1 MACMVD
7 CPHCDASLELVVETA
22 TVPIH
27 REERTDEIEPDVF
40 RCAACDAVLF
50 ATVSRELEDL

>member
-1 MACMVD
+1 MVD
-7 CPHCDASLELVVETA
+7 CPHCEASLELVVETD

-40 RCAACDAVLF
+40 RCAACEAVLF
-50 ATVSRELEDL
+50 ATVSRELDRL